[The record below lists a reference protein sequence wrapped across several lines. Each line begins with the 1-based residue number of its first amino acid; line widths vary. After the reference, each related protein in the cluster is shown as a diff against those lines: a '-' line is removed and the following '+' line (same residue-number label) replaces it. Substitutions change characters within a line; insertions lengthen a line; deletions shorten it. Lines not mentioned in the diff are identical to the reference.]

1 MAQAIPFVQLGY
13 QVVQAK
19 NQSAAGKYNQQ
30 VYNRNA
36 QIAEQE
42 AAQIEK
48 QTEVDLERF
57 DQKFNQLQGQTKT
70 RILTSGAELSGSG
83 LRVLHNND
91 VQAQLEKNTITYNSK
106 IAQQSKFNEANFA
119 RIQGGIARQQ
129 GRAAALG
136 TLASAVF
143 SFGQSAPGKTLL
155 GTVSSP
161 FESYNIMK

>member
-1 MAQAIPFVQLGY
+1 MAQAIPFVQLGFSI
-13 QVVQAK
+13 VQAK

-48 QTEVDLERF
+48 QTEVDLQRF
-57 DQKFNQLQGQTKT
+57 DQKFNQLQGQTTTK
-70 RILTSGAELSGSG
+70 ILSTGADLSGSG
-83 LRVLHNND
+83 LRIMHNNE
-91 VQAQLEKNTITYNSK
+91 VQAQLERNTINYNSK

-129 GRAAALG
+129 GRAAAMG
-136 TLASAVF
+136 TLASAAF
-143 SFGQSAPGKTLL
+143 SFGQSKPGQTLL
-155 GTVSSP
+155 GSIPNP
-161 FESYNIMK
+161 FA

>member
-1 MAQAIPFVQLGY
+1 MAQAIPFVQLGFS
-13 QVVQAK
+13 VVQAK

-48 QTEVDLERF
+48 QTEVDLQRF

-70 RILTSGAELSGSG
+70 RILTSGADLTGSG
-83 LRVLHNND
+83 LRIMHNNET
-91 VQAQLEKNTITYNSK
+91 QAQLERNTIRYNSK
-106 IAQQSKFNEANFA
+106 VAQQSKFNEANFA

-129 GRAAALG
+129 GRAAAIG
-136 TLASAVF
+136 TLASAAF
-143 SFGQSAPGKTLL
+143 SFGQSKPGQTLL
-155 GTVSSP
+155 GNIPNP
-161 FESYNIMK
+161 FA

>member
-1 MAQAIPFVQLGY
+1 MAQAIPFVQLGFS
-13 QVVQAK
+13 VIKAK
-19 NQSAAGKYNQQ
+19 NESAAGKFNQQ

-48 QTEVDLERF
+48 QTEVDLQRF

-70 RILTSGAELSGSG
+70 RILTSGADLTGSG
-83 LRVLHNND
+83 LRIMHNNET
-91 VQAQLEKNTITYNSK
+91 QAQLERNTIKYNSK

-129 GRAAALG
+129 GRAAAIG
-136 TLASAVF
+136 TLASAAF
-143 SFGQSAPGKTLL
+143 SFGQSKPGQTLL
-155 GTVSSP
+155 GSVPNP
-161 FESYNIMK
+161 FA

>member
-1 MAQAIPFVQLGY
+1 MAQAIPFVQLGFS
-13 QVVQAK
+13 VIQAK

-48 QTEVDLERF
+48 QTEVDLQKF
-57 DQKFNQLQGQTKT
+57 DQKFNQLQGQTTT
-70 RILTSGAELSGSG
+70 RILTSGADLSGSG
-83 LRVLHNND
+83 LRIMHNNET
-91 VQAQLEKNTITYNSK
+91 QAQLERNTIRYNSK

-129 GRAAALG
+129 GKAAAIG
-136 TLASAVF
+136 TLASAAF
-143 SFGQSAPGKTLL
+143 SFGQSKPGQTLL
-155 GTVSSP
+155 GSVPNP
-161 FESYNIMK
+161 FA

>member
-1 MAQAIPFVQLGY
+1 MAQAIPFVQLGF
-13 QVVQAK
+13 QVIQAK

-48 QTEVDLERF
+48 QNEVDLQRF
-57 DQKFNQLQGQTKT
+57 DQKFGQLQGQTKT
-70 RILTSGAELSGSG
+70 RILTSGADLSGSG
-83 LRVLHNND
+83 LRILHNND
-91 VQAQLEKNTITYNSK
+91 TQAQLERNTITYNSK

-129 GRAAALG
+129 GKAAAIG
-136 TLASAVF
+136 TLASAAF
-143 SFGQSAPGKTLL
+143 SFGQSKPGQTLL
-155 GTVSSP
+155 GSVPNP
-161 FESYNIMK
+161 FA

>member
-1 MAQAIPFVQLGY
+1 MAQAIPFVQLGF

-48 QTEVDLERF
+48 QTEVDLQRF
-57 DQKFNQLQGQTKT
+57 DQKFNQLQGQTTT
-70 RILTSGAELSGSG
+70 RILTSGADLSGSG
-83 LRVLHNND
+83 LRILHNNET
-91 VQAQLEKNTITYNSK
+91 QAQLERNTINYNSK

-119 RIQGGIARQQ
+119 RIQGQVARER
-129 GRAAALG
+129 GRSAAFG
-136 TLASAVF
+136 TLASAAVT
-143 SFGQSAPGKTLL
+143 FGESKPGKTLL
-155 GTVSSP
+155 SNIPNP
-161 FESYNIMK
+161 FA

>member
-1 MAQAIPFVQLGY
+1 MAQAIPFVQLGFS
-13 QVVQAK
+13 VVQAK

-48 QTEVDLERF
+48 QTEVDLQRF
-57 DQKFNQLQGQTKT
+57 DQKFNQLQGQTTT
-70 RILTSGAELSGSG
+70 RILTSGADLSGSG
-83 LRVLHNND
+83 LRILHNNET
-91 VQAQLEKNTITYNSK
+91 QAQLERNTIRYNSK

-129 GRAAALG
+129 GRAAAIG
-136 TLASAVF
+136 TLASAAF
-143 SFGQSAPGKTLL
+143 SFGQSKPGQTLL
-155 GTVSSP
+155 GSVPNP
-161 FESYNIMK
+161 FA